1 MAIIVD
7 GKTYRNLQE
16 QVLYLSDNDIKLETN
31 VIANTT
37 AIAAN
42 TANITT
48 LLADVDEIRSNFLVI
63 NFVDANGNVELKFN
77 SLGNII
83 Q

>member
-1 MAIIVD
+1 MAIVID

-16 QVLYLSDNDIKLETN
+16 QVLYLSDNDIKLEAN

-37 AIAAN
+37 TIAAN

>member
-1 MAIIVD
+1 MAIVVD

-16 QVLYLSDNDIKLETN
+16 QVLYLSDNDIKLKTN